1 MIRYRSLRN
10 YKYMLLET
18 YSTYVGIIPPG
29 PPIYTDY
36 LELSREGVMK
46 IRAGYAWDGP
56 SGPAIDTPAFMRGS
70 LLHDAGYQ
78 IIRRGLMGQEFR
90 VAFDRLLRDTC
101 LLDGMSPVRAAWV
114 YASVRSMGWVACR
127 QRDDREKVLE
137 AP

>member
-1 MIRYRSLRN
+1 MIRYRSLKT

-18 YSTYVGIIPPG
+18 YSTYVGIFPPG

-78 IIRRGLMGQEFR
+78 IIRRGLLSKDFR
-90 VAFDRLLRDTC
+90 PAFDRLLRDTC
-101 LLDGMSPVRAAWV
+101 LLDGMNPIRAAWV
-114 YASVRSMGWVACR
+114 FASVRSMGWLAC
-127 QRDDREKVLE
+127 QPRDDREKVLE